1 MERSDDVLIGGQTS
15 SSTSGLNGDINSVLN
30 TNSLNGSNNNGT
42 NANSNS
48 NGGLINGNGGVTGTQ
63 GDRPANSYTMP
74 GILHYLQHEWNR
86 FEFERQQWEVDRSEL
101 LVCFLFYFL
110 CSSLNLVKVYKFF

>member
-15 SSTSGLNGDINSVLN
+15 SSASGLNGDINSVLN
-30 TNSLNGSNNNGT
+30 TNSLNSSSNGT
-42 NANSNS
+42 NSNV
-48 NGGLINGNGGVTGTQ
+48 NGGLMNSNGGVTGAQ
-63 GDRPANSYTMP
+63 GGNSDRPANSYTMP

-101 LVCFLFYFL
+101 LVSCCFGLFYFR
-110 CSSLNLVKVYKFF
+110 KKFIFFVFY